1 MQDGDDIIDPKLSAQ
16 YRELADERAPE
27 SLNRA
32 VLRVASKRYRLA
44 THRRLAGRTIQAC
57 CLYRDGR
64 TQPGGDPGVQRSGH
78 PHAVIPDRRTGARC
92 GQLRQPVFQ
101 DAGDTA
107 AEQIR
112 EATSAANNAMQNS
125 GSGDV
130 LAEDMSAGSNPVTLL
145 PEDFNCDS
153 AQRRTMTTWWQCI
166 QSLESRGASAA
177 AEQELAELVATFP
190 DFVKPD

>member
-32 VLRVASKRYRLA
+32 VLRVASKSTGWRL
-44 THRRLAGRTIQAC
+44 TGDWLAERFKPAAYIVMVA
-57 CLYRDGR
+57 L
-64 TQPGGDPGVQRSGH
+64 SL
-78 PHAVIPDRRTGARC
+78 AVILEFNEVGILTPSFLTEEQVPGADNS
-92 GQLRQPVFQ
+92 GSIFQ

-145 PEDFNCDS
+145 PEHFNCDS